1 MPPWRRLHI
10 LCDAN
15 PFVKHA
21 PQQVERA
28 QLFYNPVADFFA
40 LHLFGECPEDA
51 VPDDE
56 GSGVILIEIARVGR
70 VVDAVVAWR
79 VHDIFDPAREFVNC
93 LGVDPELI
101 NEIERADEQQHRGM
115 KTQKCQRYAE
125 DKTKC
130 DKASPCLAQRSR

>member
-1 MPPWRRLHI
+1 MK
-10 LCDAN
+10 N
-15 PFVKHA
+15 A
-21 PQQVERA
+21 PEQIERA
-28 QLFYNPVADFFA
+28 QLFDDPIADFFA
-40 LHLFGECPEDA
+40 FDFFRKGPEHA

-56 GSGVILIEIARVGR
+56 GPGVIAVQIARIGR
-70 VVDAVVAWR
+70 VMDAVMAGR

-125 DKTKC
+125 DKAKR
-130 DKASPCLAQRSR
+130 DKARPCLAQCG

>member
-1 MPPWRRLHI
+1 M
-10 LCDAN
+10 
-15 PFVKHA
+15 KHA

-28 QLFYNPVADFFA
+28 QLLDDPIADFFA
-40 LHLFGECPEDA
+40 FDFLGKGSEDA

-56 GSGVILIEIARVGR
+56 GPGVILVQIARVGR
-70 VVDAVVAWR
+70 MVDAVMAWR

-125 DKTKC
+125 DKAKR
-130 DKASPCLAQRSR
+130 DKASPCLA